1 MKLKLYLLNYLE
13 KPVEEFNDGLS
24 DISISDVDVTEKNH
38 IEIDK
43 MNLEIDIL
51 VNNVKNVF
59 EERFNEL

>member
-1 MKLKLYLLNYLE
+1 
-13 KPVEEFNDGLS
+13 LS
-24 DISISDVDVTEKNH
+24 DISISDVDVNEKGH

-51 VNNVKNVF
+51 VQNVKNVF

>member
-1 MKLKLYLLNYLE
+1 MKCFYLKYLE

-59 EERFNEL
+59 EERFNEM